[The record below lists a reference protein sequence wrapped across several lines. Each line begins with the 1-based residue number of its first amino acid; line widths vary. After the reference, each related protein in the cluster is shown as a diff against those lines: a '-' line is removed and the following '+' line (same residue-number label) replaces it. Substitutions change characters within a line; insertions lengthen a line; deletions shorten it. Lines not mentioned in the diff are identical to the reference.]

1 VLSAIDFPPA
11 LKRPAY
17 RLRFFF
23 LRSDFVHEDFASMV
37 YVMREYC
44 GGADFAIRQW
54 AEARNAAPAT
64 AGESGRG
71 NGIGVLR
78 MDFPGYGGKRL
89 KKVSWSFCFR
99 NTKPTARQAIS
110 SA

>member
-1 VLSAIDFPPA
+1 L
-11 LKRPAY
+11 
-17 RLRFFF
+17 F

-44 GGADFAIRQW
+44 GGADFVIRQW

-64 AGESGRG
+64 AGESGQG

-78 MDFPGYGGKRL
+78 MCPANGFPWL
-89 KKVSWSFCFR
+89 W
-99 NTKPTARQAIS
+99 RQAAQESQLVFLFQEHKADGSPSIFFRLNRLG
-110 SA
+110 